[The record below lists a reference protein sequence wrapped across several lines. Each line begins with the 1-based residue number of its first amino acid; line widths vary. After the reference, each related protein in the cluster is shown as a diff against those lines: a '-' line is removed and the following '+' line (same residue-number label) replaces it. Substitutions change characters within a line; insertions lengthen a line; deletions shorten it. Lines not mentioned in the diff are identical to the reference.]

1 MLANEIANLRQNMGL
16 SQTQFA
22 QLFGIHPITVIR
34 WEKGT
39 AIPTDY
45 QKGLMESFKTA
56 NDKPEAKEVSLG
68 AMIVT
73 AGAIAVLAFLLG
85 LAVVKIAKKG

>member
-1 MLANEIANLRQNMGL
+1 MSSTEIIELRQNMGV
-16 SQTQFA
+16 SQAQFA

-39 AIPTDY
+39 ATPTDY

-56 NDKPEAKEVSLG
+56 SETPEAKEVALG

-73 AGAIAVLAFLLG
+73 AGAIAVLGFLLG
-85 LAVVKIAKKG
+85 LAVVKIIKKG